1 MIEEPTL
8 FDTQLIGLYII
19 GLALVGFLGECTGCL
34 DLARCGRRPQRQL
47 NPGSRLT
54 HCRLPSPWH

>member
-19 GLALVGFLGECTGCL
+19 GLALVGFLGECGRGAEVWSKGLQWPACL
-34 DLARCGRRPQRQL
+34 YRGL
-47 NPGSRLT
+47 SRAE
-54 HCRLPSPWH
+54 